1 MADSLFR
8 RMSLLMAGGVAV
20 VVVVGCS
27 SDIAVETNAGETST
41 SVESDD
47 EPSTTVAVESGE
59 VLVTST
65 VAPTTTS
72 TTSLPPGPEDDGLR
86 SDERRLVELFQVTNA
101 DLKPKS
107 VVVGPQ
113 GLVFAQN
120 MMYRHNVLVF
130 DQDGDVVA
138 KIDDSVD
145 LQDFGLSE
153 DPQLVKGAPVEAAV
167 SPDGQHLWVS
177 NYKMYG
183 DRYQS
188 NADDECGRGDWEDS
202 FVYRINLNTFDI
214 DGVVPTGAVPKFLQ
228 VSPDGRRLVV
238 ANWCGFDVS
247 VIDTE
252 RLIELGRV
260 DLGRHPR
267 GVAIT
272 NDSSKAYVTV
282 MGAERIDLVDLETL
296 TVESS
301 LTSSGITPRHI
312 VLSDDGKTLFSSN
325 HLMDTVRS
333 IDLETDSLIGTVRTG
348 TQTRSLA
355 ASDDETALYVVNYL
369 DGTISKVRTS
379 DMEILQTISVGGRP
393 VGISYDPMTRRLWV
407 ADYEGRLVVFEDRA
421 GER

>member
-8 RMSLLMAGGVAV
+8 RMSLLMAGGLAV

-202 FVYRINLNTFDI
+202 FV
-214 DGVVPTGAVPKFLQ
+214 
-228 VSPDGRRLVV
+228 
-238 ANWCGFDVS
+238 
-247 VIDTE
+247 
-252 RLIELGRV
+252 
-260 DLGRHPR
+260 
-267 GVAIT
+267 
-272 NDSSKAYVTV
+272 
-282 MGAERIDLVDLETL
+282 
-296 TVESS
+296 
-301 LTSSGITPRHI
+301 
-312 VLSDDGKTLFSSN
+312 
-325 HLMDTVRS
+325 
-333 IDLETDSLIGTVRTG
+333 
-348 TQTRSLA
+348 
-355 ASDDETALYVVNYL
+355 
-369 DGTISKVRTS
+369 
-379 DMEILQTISVGGRP
+379 
-393 VGISYDPMTRRLWV
+393 
-407 ADYEGRLVVFEDRA
+407 
-421 GER
+421 

>member
-1 MADSLFR
+1 MADSLLR
-8 RMSLLMAGGVAV
+8 RMSLLMAGGLAV

-41 SVESDD
+41 SVESVD

-86 SDERRLVELFQVTNA
+86 SDERRLIELFQVTNA

-107 VVVGPQ
+107 VVVGPR

-145 LQDFGLSE
+145 LQVFGLSE

-348 TQTRSLA
+348 IQTRSLA
-355 ASDDETALYVVNYL
+355 VSDDETALYVVNYL

-393 VGISYDPMTRRLWV
+393 VGI
-407 ADYEGRLVVFEDRA
+407 
-421 GER
+421 